1 MSPFIELEMRS
12 LTELL
17 LMMVPELSTRHIVD
31 ERLGIKLA
39 HYKRN
44 AIP

>member
-1 MSPFIELEMRS
+1 MRS
-12 LTELL
+12 LTELML
-17 LMMVPELSTRHIVD
+17 IVVPQLSTRHIRN
-31 ERLGIKLA
+31 ERLGIKVA